1 MSGIPDGVN
10 FHVGE
15 SVDGA
20 LTCFCAEE
28 LCNEEHFC
36 DGCVAGATTKV
47 PPPTTSTKVPPPT
60 HAGFHCYE
68 GTSGIHGFPLDLQPV
83 NCEAG
88 VVNCAKIA
96 GSKLSK
102 Y

>member
-36 DGCVAGATTKV
+36 DGCVAGTTTEV
-47 PPPTTSTKVPPPT
+47 PPPTTTAAPGDADRLSS
-60 HAGFHCYE
+60 AL
-68 GTSGIHGFPLDLQPV
+68 SIAL
-83 NCEAG
+83 G
-88 VVNCAKIA
+88 VVTALVLNI
-96 GSKLSK
+96 L
-102 Y
+102 